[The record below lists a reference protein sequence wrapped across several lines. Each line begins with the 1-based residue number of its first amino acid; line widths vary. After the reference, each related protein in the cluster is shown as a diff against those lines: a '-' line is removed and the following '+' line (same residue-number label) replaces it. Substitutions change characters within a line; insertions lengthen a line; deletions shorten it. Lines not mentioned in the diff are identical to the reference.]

1 MAFLYSK
8 WTSFTNYMYNWMM
21 RASRSKYALYVLAV
35 FSFVESSFFPIPPD
49 ILLIPMVLAARQK
62 AWLIAGVCTVASVMG
77 GWFGYAIGMFL
88 YDVVALPIL
97 EFYGYVAKFNE
108 FRQYYND
115 WGAWIVF
122 GAGITPFP
130 YKVITIASGVSG
142 LDIWTFSIASILA
155 RGFRFFLIAALL
167 WKYGKKM
174 EDFIVKN
181 LGWLSILFFVL
192 LFGGFII
199 IKYVI

>member
-1 MAFLYSK
+1 MAYLYSR
-8 WTSFTNYMYNWMM
+8 WIGFTNSVYNRMM

-35 FSFVESSFFPIPPD
+35 ISFVESSFFPIPPD
-49 ILLIPMVLAARQK
+49 ILLIPMVLAARQR

-97 EFYGYVAKFNE
+97 EFYGYVAKFDE

-192 LFGGFII
+192 LFGGFVL

>member
-8 WTSFTNYMYNWMM
+8 WTGFMNYMYDWAM

-35 FSFVESSFFPIPPD
+35 ISFVESSFFPIPPD
-49 ILLIPMVLAARQK
+49 ILLIPMILAARQR
-62 AWLIAGVCTVASVMG
+62 AWLIAGVCTIASVMG

-97 EFYGYVAKFNE
+97 EFYGYVAKFDD

-192 LFGGFII
+192 LLGGFVL

>member
-192 LFGGFII
+192 LFGGFIL
-199 IKYVI
+199 IKYAL

>member
-1 MAFLYSK
+1 MVFLYSK
-8 WTSFTNYMYNWMM
+8 WTSFMNYMYDWAM

-35 FSFVESSFFPIPPD
+35 ISFVESSFFPIPPD
-49 ILLIPMVLAARQK
+49 ILLIPMILAARQK
-62 AWLIAGVCTVASVMG
+62 AWLIAGVCTIASVMG

-97 EFYGYVAKFNE
+97 EFYGYVAKFDE

-181 LGWLSILFFVL
+181 LGWLSILFFML
-192 LFGGFII
+192 LLGGFIL
-199 IKYVI
+199 IKYAL

>member
-1 MAFLYSK
+1 MVFLYSK
-8 WTSFTNYMYNWMM
+8 WTGFMNYMYDWAM

-35 FSFVESSFFPIPPD
+35 ISFVESSFFPIPPD
-49 ILLIPMVLAARQK
+49 ILLIPMILAARQR
-62 AWLIAGVCTVASVMG
+62 AWLIAGVCTIASVMG

-88 YDVVALPIL
+88 YDVVALPIM
-97 EFYGYVAKFNE
+97 EFYGYVAKFDE

-192 LFGGFII
+192 LFGGFVI

>member
-1 MAFLYSK
+1 MVFLYSK
-8 WTSFTNYMYNWMM
+8 WTGFMNYMYDWAM

-35 FSFVESSFFPIPPD
+35 ISFVESSFFPIPPD
-49 ILLIPMVLAARQK
+49 ILLIPMILAARQK
-62 AWLIAGVCTVASVMG
+62 AWLIAGVCTIASVMG

-97 EFYGYVAKFNE
+97 EFYGYVAKFDE

-155 RGFRFFLIAALL
+155 RGFRFFLIAVLL

-174 EDFIVKN
+174 EDFIAKN

-192 LFGGFII
+192 LLGGFVL
-199 IKYVI
+199 IKYVL

>member
-8 WTSFTNYMYNWMM
+8 WTGFTNSMYNWMM

-35 FSFVESSFFPIPPD
+35 ISFVESSFFPIPPD

-62 AWLIAGVCTVASVMG
+62 AWLIAGVCTIASVIG

-97 EFYGYVAKFNE
+97 EFYGYVAKFDE

-130 YKVITIASGVSG
+130 YKVITIASGVTG

-192 LFGGFII
+192 LFGGFVLV
-199 IKYVI
+199 KYVL

>member
-8 WTSFTNYMYNWMM
+8 WTGFMNYMYDWAM

-35 FSFVESSFFPIPPD
+35 ISFVESSFFPIPPD
-49 ILLIPMVLAARQK
+49 ILLIPMILAARQR
-62 AWLIAGVCTVASVMG
+62 AWLIAGVCTIASVMG

-97 EFYGYVAKFNE
+97 EFYGYVAKFDE

-192 LFGGFII
+192 LLGGFVL

>member
-1 MAFLYSK
+1 MVFLYSK
-8 WTSFTNYMYNWMM
+8 WTSFMNYMYDWAM

-35 FSFVESSFFPIPPD
+35 ISFVESSFFPIPPD
-49 ILLIPMVLAARQK
+49 ILLIPMILAARQK
-62 AWLIAGVCTVASVMG
+62 AWLIAGVCTIASVMG

-97 EFYGYVAKFNE
+97 EFYGYVAKFDE

-181 LGWLSILFFVL
+181 LGWLSILFFML
-192 LFGGFII
+192 LLGGFIL
-199 IKYVI
+199 IKYVL

>member
-1 MAFLYSK
+1 MAYLYSR
-8 WTSFTNYMYNWMM
+8 WIGFTNSVYNRMM

-35 FSFVESSFFPIPPD
+35 ISFVESSFFPIPPD
-49 ILLIPMVLAARQK
+49 ILLIPMVLAARQR

-97 EFYGYVAKFNE
+97 EFYGYVAKFDE

-155 RGFRFFLIAALL
+155 RGFRFFLITALL

-192 LFGGFII
+192 LFGGFVL

>member
-8 WTSFTNYMYNWMM
+8 WTGFMNYMYDWAM

-35 FSFVESSFFPIPPD
+35 ISFVESSFFPIPPD
-49 ILLIPMVLAARQK
+49 ILLIPMILAARQR
-62 AWLIAGVCTVASVMG
+62 AWLIAGVCTIASVMG

-88 YDVVALPIL
+88 YDVLALPIL
-97 EFYGYVAKFNE
+97 EFYGYVAKFDE
-108 FRQYYND
+108 FRQYYNG
-115 WGAWIVF
+115 WGVWIVF

-174 EDFIVKN
+174 EDFVVKN

-192 LFGGFII
+192 LLGGFVL

>member
-1 MAFLYSK
+1 MAYLYSR
-8 WTSFTNYMYNWMM
+8 WIGFTNSVYNRMM

-35 FSFVESSFFPIPPD
+35 ISFVESSFFPIPPD
-49 ILLIPMVLAARQK
+49 ILLIPMVLAARQR

-97 EFYGYVAKFNE
+97 EFYGYVAKFDE

-155 RGFRFFLIAALL
+155 RGFRFFLITALL

-192 LFGGFII
+192 LFSGFVL

>member
-1 MAFLYSK
+1 M
-8 WTSFTNYMYNWMM
+8 NYMYDWAM

-35 FSFVESSFFPIPPD
+35 ISFVESSFFPIPPD
-49 ILLIPMVLAARQK
+49 ILLIPMILAARQK
-62 AWLIAGVCTVASVMG
+62 AWLIAGVCTIASVMG

-97 EFYGYVAKFNE
+97 EFYGYVAKFDE

-181 LGWLSILFFVL
+181 LGWLSILFFML
-192 LFGGFII
+192 LLGGFIL
-199 IKYVI
+199 IKYAL

>member
-8 WTSFTNYMYNWMM
+8 WTGFTNSMYNWMM

-35 FSFVESSFFPIPPD
+35 ISFVESSFFPIPPD

-62 AWLIAGVCTVASVMG
+62 AWLIAGVCTIASVIG

-97 EFYGYVAKFNE
+97 EFYGYVAKFDE

-130 YKVITIASGVSG
+130 YKVITIASGVTG

-181 LGWLSILFFVL
+181 IGWLSILFFML
-192 LFGGFII
+192 LFGGFVLV
-199 IKYVI
+199 KYVL

>member
-8 WTSFTNYMYNWMM
+8 WTGFMNYMYDWAM

-35 FSFVESSFFPIPPD
+35 ISFVESSFFPIPPD
-49 ILLIPMVLAARQK
+49 ILLIPMILAARQR
-62 AWLIAGVCTVASVMG
+62 AWLIAGVCTIASVMG

-88 YDVVALPIL
+88 YDVLALPIL
-97 EFYGYVAKFNE
+97 EFYGYVAKFDE

-174 EDFIVKN
+174 EDFVVKN

-192 LFGGFII
+192 LLGGFVL

>member
-1 MAFLYSK
+1 MVFLYSK
-8 WTSFTNYMYNWMM
+8 WTSFMNYMYDWAM

-35 FSFVESSFFPIPPD
+35 ISFVESSFFPIPPD
-49 ILLIPMVLAARQK
+49 ILLIPMILAARQK
-62 AWLIAGVCTVASVMG
+62 AWLIAGVCTIASVMG

-97 EFYGYVAKFNE
+97 EFYGYVAKFDE

-174 EDFIVKN
+174 EDFVVKN

-192 LFGGFII
+192 LLGGFVL

>member
-1 MAFLYSK
+1 M
-8 WTSFTNYMYNWMM
+8 NYMYDWAM

-35 FSFVESSFFPIPPD
+35 ISFVESSFFPIPPD
-49 ILLIPMVLAARQK
+49 ILLIPMILAARQK
-62 AWLIAGVCTVASVMG
+62 AWLIAGVCTIASVMG

-97 EFYGYVAKFNE
+97 EFYGYVAKFDE

-155 RGFRFFLIAALL
+155 RGFRFFLIAVLL

-174 EDFIVKN
+174 EDFIAKN

-192 LFGGFII
+192 LLGGFVL
-199 IKYVI
+199 IKYVL